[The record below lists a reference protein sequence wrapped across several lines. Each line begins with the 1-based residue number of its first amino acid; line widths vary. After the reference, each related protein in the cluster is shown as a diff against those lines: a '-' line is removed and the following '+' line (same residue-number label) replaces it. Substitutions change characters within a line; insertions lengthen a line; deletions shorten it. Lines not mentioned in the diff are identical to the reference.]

1 MSQEDAADGTGI
13 SVKDRITDIAG
24 RVLMG
29 GLRLIPYERR
39 IPLAGWVFSRIVAPL
54 AGYRKRIRENL
65 ALIFPDMDPAEVRR
79 LCRDVP
85 DNVGRGLV
93 ELFSG
98 EEFLARVSGTPVRGP
113 GVDAVAAA
121 QAAGRPV
128 IIVSGH
134 FGNFNAAR
142 PVLAAKGY
150 KVGALYRP
158 MDNPLFHDSYIA
170 AMESLSK
177 PLFPRSRRGMAEM
190 LRFLRSGG
198 LVAIL
203 IDQAMTGEPAL
214 TFFGHPAHT
223 SLSAAELALRYD
235 AVIAPGYVIRK
246 DNGLDFDM
254 WIEAPLEHTDPM
266 TMTQAL
272 NDSLEAQVRKHMDQ
286 WFWIHRRWK
295 PARQRS

>member
-1 MSQEDAADGTGI
+1 MAGDDAAEGTHI
-13 SVKDRITDIAG
+13 RVQDRIIDVVG
-24 RVLMG
+24 RGLMA

-39 IPLAGWVFSRIVAPL
+39 IPLGGWIFSHLVAPI
-54 AGYRKRIRENL
+54 AGYRKRIRQNL
-65 ALIFPDMDPAEVRR
+65 ALIFPDMAPAEVRR
-79 LCRDVP
+79 MCRAVP
-85 DNVGRGLV
+85 DNVGRSLV

-98 EEFLARVSGTPVRGP
+98 KEFVERVAGTPVLGP
-113 GVDAVAAA
+113 GAAAVAKA
-121 QAAGRPV
+121 QAEGRPV

-158 MDNPLFHDSYIA
+158 MDNPLFHDSYVA

-198 LVAIL
+198 LVALL

-246 DNGLDFDM
+246 ENGLDFDM
-254 WIEAPLEHTDPM
+254 WVEEPLEHTDPM

-272 NDSLEAQVRKHMDQ
+272 NDSLEAQVRQHMDQ

-295 PARQRS
+295 QARQRV